1 MRGSW
6 TDGHNQNLI
15 PGNTK
20 IKATSAVV
28 EWKGFTGPEEKGEG
42 EARTQHNPQA
52 AAEKC
57 RGEFRSNRRCRLL
70 PLPPPDVDAHP
81 LLDFLFR
88 VFNINRPQFCTQ
100 YVEWERSYAVYAY
113 VCMCVRL
120 RFLASPAFFYG
131 TRSSNFDLDD
141 CRVQSM
147 KDRRSFTIGRPRI
160 WLALTGAF
168 TASSPVR
175 PNYSPRC
182 RQLVELRP
190 HAQVPSTRT

>member
-1 MRGSW
+1 MSTIRRP
-6 TDGHNQNLI
+6 QQR
-15 PGNTK
+15 
-20 IKATSAVV
+20 SA
-28 EWKGFTGPEEKGEG
+28 EENSDQ
-42 EARTQHNPQA
+42 TQGVA
-52 AAEKC
+52 
-57 RGEFRSNRRCRLL
+57 FFLS
-70 PLPPPDVDAHP
+70 P
-81 LLDFLFR
+81 LLMSTSTLSSISFFGFLILIASNSVR
-88 VFNINRPQFCTQ
+88 NTLSGKDPTQ
-100 YVEWERSYAVYAY
+100 YMRMY

-190 HAQVPSTRT
+190 HPQVPSKRT